1 MLIRDVQL
9 LADGFA
15 LGAYTMLLI
24 HAVQRVLD
32 DRRDARRHQH
42 DRRIEAAD
50 YFRNSLRRYQRQARF
65 TKMYA
70 AGILEVS
77 ARDIEQDLRDGLDRV
92 ERAARD
98 EGLL

>member
-1 MLIRDVQL
+1 MTMQQLTL

-15 LGAYTMLLI
+15 IGAYTMLLV

-32 DRRDARRHQH
+32 DRRDARCHQRL
-42 DRRIEAAD
+42 RRIEAAD